1 MTSRTGETR
10 CSRLGTRAEVS
21 GETQRDS
28 SSAEAD
34 VGAAG
39 SGYQGTEPLAE
50 EEQEDVVADAAAGV
64 VFAVV
69 VAVAVENKTDGRVV
83 SHNFPEAEE
92 HGSVVL
98 EIKFII
104 KY

>member
-1 MTSRTGETR
+1 MV
-10 CSRLGTRAEVS
+10 VS
-21 GETQRDS
+21 
-28 SSAEAD
+28 
-34 VGAAG
+34 
-39 SGYQGTEPLAE
+39 
-50 EEQEDVVADAAAGV
+50 AGV

-69 VAVAVENKTDGRVV
+69 VVAVENKTDGRVV

-98 EIKFII
+98 EIKFKI

>member
-1 MTSRTGETR
+1 MVE
-10 CSRLGTRAEVS
+10 AE
-21 GETQRDS
+21 E
-28 SSAEAD
+28 D

-69 VAVAVENKTDGRVV
+69 VVAVENKTDGRVV

-98 EIKFII
+98 EIKFKI